1 MSEHEHK
8 WMVVS
13 TPTEYICEC
22 GVSAFDDGRG
32 ISPVP
37 PQQTPQNI
45 DWEIN
50 VRSQVALIRENAVG
64 VSNGTQID
72 FSKALENG
80 MVNIVRHKKKEW
92 QEEERSRVREMVE
105 RTKDNATYSQDGL
118 AIESQ
123 RGWNAALEAV
133 ITLLSQGETKE
144 EKL

>member
-1 MSEHEHK
+1 M
-8 WMVVS
+8 
-13 TPTEYICEC
+13 
-22 GVSAFDDGRG
+22 DGG

-92 QEEERSRVREMVE
+92 EEGAVRRRDEEWKLATLTILKNQAQEQSDQLRIVNLILS
-105 RTKDNATYSQDGL
+105 T
-118 AIESQ
+118 
-123 RGWNAALEAV
+123 
-133 ITLLSQGETKE
+133 LSQGENYD
-144 EKL
+144 

>member
-92 QEEERSRVREMVE
+92 EEGAVRRRDEEWKLATLTILKNQAQEQSDQLRIVNLILS
-105 RTKDNATYSQDGL
+105 T
-118 AIESQ
+118 
-123 RGWNAALEAV
+123 
-133 ITLLSQGETKE
+133 LSQGENYD
-144 EKL
+144 